1 MSEDLLTTSQLIIK
15 DFNLDDS
22 DLPSV
27 KKMEDLRAALLQIVN
42 YLLNNDF
49 ERFILAM
56 YRIDISETKVKT
68 VLATAAPENIA
79 SELTDLI
86 IQRELQKVETR
97 KKYSSN

>member
-1 MSEDLLTTSQLIIK
+1 MSEDLLTTSKLIIK
-15 DFNLDDS
+15 DFNLEES

-27 KKMEDLRAALLQIVN
+27 KAVEDLRAALLKIVS

-49 ERFILAM
+49 EKFILAM

-68 VLATAAPENIA
+68 ILATSDPENIA

-86 IQRELQKVETR
+86 IERELQKVETR